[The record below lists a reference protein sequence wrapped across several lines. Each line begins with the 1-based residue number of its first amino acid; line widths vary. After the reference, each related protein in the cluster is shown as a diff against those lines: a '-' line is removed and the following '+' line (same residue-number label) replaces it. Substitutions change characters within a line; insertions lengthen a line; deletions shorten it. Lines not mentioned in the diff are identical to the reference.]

1 MEMNPIMVVLMAFG
15 RTYCGLDAEEAYAV
29 ADKTLELFVADGNN
43 DYVDLFD
50 LFDDVWAASLLKGTI
65 SESEN
70 TTPIHPLSERDHM
83 LNLATSPEEYEAL
96 LLIPE
101 ENWPKKKKNPK
112 RYEDKKFVA
121 VRKKRNRKRR
131 VWDKE
136 V

>member
-1 MEMNPIMVVLMAFG
+1 M
-15 RTYCGLDAEEAYAV
+15 
-29 ADKTLELFVADGNN
+29 
-43 DYVDLFD
+43 DL
-50 LFDDVWAASLLKGTI
+50 AASLLKGTI